1 MIIYI
6 YNYLIIYN
14 HTIYDMLELYAHKL
28 YNHIY
33 IRMHISY
40 TSPVRLLKPTVN
52 LLIFPHYIPVIYIY
66 TIWLFHIAMERS
78 TIFNR

>member
-1 MIIYI
+1 MRINCINIYI
-6 YNYLIIYN
+6 YVIIR
-14 HTIYDMLELYAHKL
+14 I
-28 YNHIY
+28 
-33 IRMHISY
+33 HISY

-66 TIWLFHIAMERS
+66 TIWLFNIAMERS